1 MVDRDNKRS
10 RSRRPRPDPP
20 AIEQPLPAYSSADVP
35 NPPGFEITD
44 IVLTALQD
52 VSTQLQGVRTELMQ
66 IHGMAR
72 CLSDVL
78 KYSDDDDGDQHSDV
92 ARIIGRLLND
102 QVTELELIRNRIPTT
117 KEQAT
122 KIMDES
128 DKDVET

>member
-1 MVDRDNKRS
+1 MATAKYRKRRAIAS
-10 RSRRPRPDPP
+10 TGAPTPTPPTDSQADVPDPP
-20 AIEQPLPAYSSADVP
+20 GL
-35 NPPGFEITD
+35 EITD
-44 IVLTALQD
+44 AVFTVLLD

-102 QVTELELIRNRIPTT
+102 QVTALELIRNRIPTT

-122 KIMDES
+122 QIMDES
-128 DKDVET
+128 AKDVET